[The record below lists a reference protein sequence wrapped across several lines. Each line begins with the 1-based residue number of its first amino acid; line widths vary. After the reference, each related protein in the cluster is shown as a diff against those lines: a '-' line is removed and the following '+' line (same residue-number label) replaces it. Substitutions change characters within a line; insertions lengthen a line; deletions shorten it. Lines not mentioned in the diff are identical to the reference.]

1 MDDFDEFPF
10 VSQPTSTKQRRIP
23 RRKLLVSRSEGT
35 TEGVSSDET
44 CWQNLS
50 SLGQTKRPS
59 NETPTSSST
68 IPKTSEVFI
77 RKASGKP
84 STSPTNSST
93 VKNAPKTS
101 GPFIQDVGRKPST
114 SHVKSSTAK
123 KAPKTSG
130 VLIQDISRKP
140 STSRAKSSTKSI
152 STAKFCEATSYTPF
166 PQLTTPKRKV
176 KTGHTKRSF
185 SLSLD
190 SDVSNA
196 ESSTSS
202 ISDNSNVGGEKWESS
217 EDELPSFGA
226 VMKSY
231 AESTKSDQLTT
242 PHRGT
247 KPSKNFLH
255 DLPAQ
260 GDTSCT
266 KKSKKKKHLNVRCTV
281 QQRIEKRFFAV
292 KSTSR
297 KRRQTPLPPPSMD
310 DKEVIVI
317 SSDNS
322 SSTEPLSPAHFQ
334 NPVPDE
340 LESESCVHR
349 EASCDLKAI
358 SAEILEL
365 FSNEN
370 SVSECN
376 SKFTAK
382 VSAVQNTQEKPT
394 ESKPVPEVKHSSSL
408 SFKQTKLGSNI
419 LGNSNKSANNRRD
432 TKVPNISEATEWFD
446 KDDIHSIDKLMT
458 WLRPPQE
465 EDSQTADNPSDVN
478 LVCELSECVD
488 GNTKVNLET
497 GVLSDSS
504 SECETA
510 IQLAATWYANGES
523 AMTNTSGIDVDT
535 SESKGTTGSTQPTL
549 APIDYYE
556 LQYPVPSL
564 IKMNRHLSSQPKLRL
579 KPFSVN
585 VVRLDGRSIERIKQ
599 EIRKNYVPPHQKCDF
614 QCSIFFRDI
623 EETSESESKKL
634 QSLTVSVDLSL
645 IKVVRQ
651 HGGTPTSAK
660 FTNLDPTTEHDK
672 QKKYMAFQGA
682 VVSKTLPQ
690 ATSMNNLGS
699 NVLQGK
705 KNRQELHSS
714 IISEHH
720 FTKEDKH
727 RTLVSFDTTDE
738 SLIQPKSPT
747 RVEVNSATAVRRF
760 TNLDA
765 ATENDNMQKDGT
777 ALQDA
782 VVSKTLP
789 QATSMSNLGGN
800 VEELH
805 TPAMMSDHHSTK
817 EGKLH
822 APTAVV
828 TAKESLVQPKS
839 LAGVKVNSASR
850 VQDTNSATTT
860 PPLPAL
866 DERET
871 NAAIT
876 TSPIQLHAHFLEK
889 PVKKPAPQDPK
900 KAVSP
905 IPRVG
910 RGTLP
915 DLHAS
920 FNKPSVGAQHPPSR
934 PSNYQVKKSRPA
946 FPTEMMMMPPG
957 VKKSTTQKHDSTR
970 GRVSHARPMRPVCVN
985 TKPKIVR
992 RMDTLYCEVL
1002 CWDPSWFIFPQ
1013 EGSDGKIIRPC
1024 PVWTE
1029 DSVPVPEVFESYE
1042 QYCKVFSPLLLLEVW
1057 EDVSCPMNSLRHVI
1071 THNATH
1077 MYMSGLFLALDV

>member
-1 MDDFDEFPF
+1 MNDFDELPF
-10 VSQPTSTKQRRIP
+10 VSQPTSTKQRKIP
-23 RRKLLVSRSEGT
+23 RRKLLVSQSEGT

-50 SLGQTKRPS
+50 SLGQNKRPS
-59 NETPTSSST
+59 NETPKFSAAPTSSST
-68 IPKTSEVFI
+68 MKNIPKTSEVLI
-77 RKASGKP
+77 REASRKP

-93 VKNAPKTS
+93 VKKAPKTS
-101 GPFIQDVGRKPST
+101 GVFIQDVGRKPST
-114 SHVKSSTAK
+114 SHAKSSTAK
-123 KAPKTSG
+123 KTPKASG
-130 VLIQDISRKP
+130 VFIQDASRKP
-140 STSRAKSSTKSI
+140 STSHAKSSTKSI
-152 STAKFCEATSYTPF
+152 STVKCREATSYTPS

-176 KTGHTKRSF
+176 KTRHTKRPF

-190 SDVSNA
+190 SDVSNP

-226 VMKSY
+226 MMKSY
-231 AESTKSDQLTT
+231 AEGTKSDQLTT

-247 KPSKNFLH
+247 KASKNFLH

-266 KKSKKKKHLNVRCTV
+266 KKPKKKQHLNVRRTV
-281 QQRIEKRFFAV
+281 QQKIEKRAFAV
-292 KSTSR
+292 KSTSK
-297 KRRQTPLPPPSMD
+297 KRRQTPLPPPSID

-322 SSTEPLSPAHFQ
+322 SNTEPLSPAHFQ

-349 EASCDLKAI
+349 EASCELKAI

-382 VSAVQNTQEKPT
+382 VSALQNTQEKPT

-408 SFKQTKLGSNI
+408 SSKQTKLGSNVF
-419 LGNSNKSANNRRD
+419 GNSNKSAINRRD
-432 TKVPNISEATEWFD
+432 AKVPNISEATEWFD
-446 KDDIHSIDKLMT
+446 KDDIHGIDKVMT
-458 WLRPPQE
+458 WLRTSQE
-465 EDSQTADNPSDVN
+465 EDSQTADNPSEVN
-478 LVCELSECVD
+478 LVSELSERVD

-497 GVLSDSS
+497 GDSS

-510 IQLAATWYANGES
+510 IQLAAARYAKCES

-564 IKMNRHLSSQPKLRL
+564 IKMNRHLSSQPKLKL

-585 VVRLDGRSIERIKQ
+585 VVRLDGRSIEKIKQ
-599 EIRKNYVPPHQKCDF
+599 EIRKNYVPPYQKCEF
-614 QCSIFFRDI
+614 QYSNFFHDI
-623 EETSESESKKL
+623 EETYESESEKL
-634 QSLTVSVDLSL
+634 QSLPVSVDLSL
-645 IKVVRQ
+645 VKVFRQ
-651 HGGTPTSAK
+651 CGGTPTSTK

-672 QKKYMAFQGA
+672 QKKYMPFQDA

-690 ATSMNNLGS
+690 VTSMNNLGS
-699 NVLQGK
+699 NVLQGE
-705 KNRQELHSS
+705 KNRQELHASV
-714 IISEHH
+714 ISDHH
-720 FTKEDKH
+720 FTKEGKH
-727 RTLVSFDTTDE
+727 CTLVSVDTKDE

-747 RVEVNSATAVRRF
+747 RVEVNSATVVCGI

-765 ATENDNMQKDGT
+765 ATESDNIQKDGT

-805 TPAMMSDHHSTK
+805 TPRVSDHHSKK

-850 VQDTNSATTT
+850 VQDTNSTTT
-860 PPLPAL
+860 TLPLPAL
-866 DERET
+866 DDSET

-876 TSPIQLHAHFLEK
+876 TSPIQLHAPFLEK
-889 PVKKPAPQDPK
+889 PVKKPASQDPR

-905 IPRVG
+905 VPRVG

-920 FNKPSVGAQHPPSR
+920 FNKPSVGAHHPPSR
-934 PSNYQVKKSRPA
+934 PSNHQVKKSHPA

-1002 CWDPSWFIFPQ
+1002 CWDPSWFMFPQ
-1013 EGSDGKIIRPC
+1013 EGPDGKIIRPC

-1029 DSVPVPEVFESYE
+1029 ESVPVPEVFESYE

-1057 EDVSCPMNSLRHVI
+1057 EDVSCPMNSVF
-1071 THNATH
+1071 T
-1077 MYMSGLFLALDV
+1077 M